1 MDSVF
6 WLRLGL
12 SFAVGGAWV
21 ALTAFAAERYGSRLG
36 GLIGGLPSTAA
47 VSLLFIGITQ
57 TPQAAS
63 EATTVMPLAQ
73 AFNGIVVIVYLLV
86 VKRGLVSGLLGAV
99 FVWFSLAGLVLA
111 SGLRNFAFSVASW
124 ILLAAGCILLVE
136 KKIKIVSWP
145 ARLAPAAPSRVVFRA
160 LVGGSVI
167 AGAVLL
173 GKLGGPML
181 GGIFATF
188 PAMFLSTLV
197 MTYRAGGPEFSR
209 AVGKALLVSGTINVA
224 LYAIVVRFLYPRAGL
239 AVGTFLGF
247 VFASGISLLTYQ
259 FMKKWPS

>member
-6 WLRLGL
+6 GLRLGL
-12 SFAVGGAWV
+12 SFAVGGAWI
-21 ALTAFAAERYGSRLG
+21 ALTVFAAERYGSRLG
-36 GLIGGLPSTAA
+36 GIIGGFPSTAA

-57 TPQAAS
+57 TPLAAS

-73 AFNGIVVIVYLLV
+73 AFNGIVIIVYLLTI
-86 VKRGLVSGLLGAV
+86 KRGLVSGLLAAV
-99 FVWFSLAGLVLA
+99 FVWFSLAGLLLI
-111 SGLRNFAFSVASW
+111 SGFKNFAFSVAGW
-124 ILLAAGCILLVE
+124 IILASGCILLVE

-145 ARLAPAAPSRVVFRA
+145 ARLASTAPSRAVFRA

-173 GKLGGPML
+173 GKLGGPVL

-197 MTYRAGGPEFSR
+197 MTYRAGGLEFSR
-209 AVGKALLVSGTINVA
+209 AVGRALLVSGMINVA
-224 LYAIVVRFLYPRAGL
+224 LYAILVRFLYPRAGL
-239 AVGTFLGF
+239 VLGTSLGV
-247 VFASGISLLTYQ
+247 VFACGISLLTYQ